1 MEYRS
6 DVTDVTL
13 LVSKKGFKALK
24 EFIGRNNNDED
35 FIDRADMIDEKNNC
49 VHIYWTD
56 LKYCNDEDDI
66 AKFEK
71 CLENLEK
78 MNLSYRLGITRED
91 INDNE
96 VTFYDGS
103 DFEEINQ
110 ESL

>member
-1 MEYRS
+1 MGYRS

-35 FIDRADMIDEKNNC
+35 FIGHADMIDEKNNC

-56 LKYCNDEDDI
+56 VKYCNDEDDI
-66 AKFEK
+66 AKYEK
-71 CLENLEK
+71 GLENLEK

>member
-1 MEYRS
+1 MGYIS
-6 DVTDVTL
+6 DVTYVTL

-35 FIDRADMIDEKNNC
+35 FIDCADMIDEKNNC
-49 VHIYWTD
+49 VNIYWTD
-56 LKYCNDEDDI
+56 VKCCNYEDNI
-66 AKFEK
+66 GEFEK
-71 CLENLEK
+71 GLENLEK